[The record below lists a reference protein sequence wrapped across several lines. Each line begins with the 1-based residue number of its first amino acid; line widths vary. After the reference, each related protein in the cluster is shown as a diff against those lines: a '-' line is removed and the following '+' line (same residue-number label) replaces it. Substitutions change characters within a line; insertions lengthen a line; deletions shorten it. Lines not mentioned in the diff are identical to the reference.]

1 MATGTYSYNPA
12 DLKGNTMSRMRFELG
27 DTMVQGAENT
37 CAVTD
42 EEINAAIEMYPK
54 SWKKAKLML
63 VESIYRRFSYEVD
76 TKTGPLSLSL
86 HERAET
92 WKEAYEALKK
102 EVKAENISVP
112 AFAGNAGKKP
122 PYFLQVCR
130 RMKGR
135 GRDDK
140 CKHDV
145 FKTWQPFQRIC
156 D

>member
-63 VESIYRRFSYEVD
+63 LESLYRRFSYEVD
-76 TKTGPLSLSL
+76 TKTGPLTLNL
-86 HERAET
+86 HDRAVM
-92 WKEAYEALKK
+92 WKEDYLALKK
-102 EVKAENISVP
+102 EIQQESCSVP
-112 AFAGNAGKKP
+112 PFAGGTTNKP
-122 PYFLQVCR
+122 PYFYTGMQQNER
-130 RMKGR
+130 AKG
-135 GRDDK
+135 
-140 CKHDV
+140 
-145 FKTWQPFQRIC
+145 
-156 D
+156 

>member
-1 MATGTYSYNPA
+1 MATGSYSYNPA
-12 DLKGNTMSRMRFELG
+12 DLKENTMSRMRFELG

-54 SWKKAKLML
+54 SWKRAKLML

-86 HERAET
+86 HDRAET

-112 AFAGNAGKKP
+112 AFSGNTGKKP
-122 PYFLQVCR
+122 PYFFTGMQENER
-130 RMKGR
+130 TKQG
-135 GRDDK
+135 
-140 CKHDV
+140 
-145 FKTWQPFQRIC
+145 
-156 D
+156 

>member
-102 EVKAENISVP
+102 EVKAEIFPFRHLQETQARNHRISLP
-112 AFAGNAGKKP
+112 
-122 PYFLQVCR
+122 VCR

>member
-76 TKTGPLSLSL
+76 TKTGPFRHLQETQARNHRISL
-86 HERAET
+86 
-92 WKEAYEALKK
+92 
-102 EVKAENISVP
+102 P
-112 AFAGNAGKKP
+112 
-122 PYFLQVCR
+122 VCR

>member
-1 MATGTYSYNPA
+1 MANGNYTYNPA
-12 DLKGNTMSRMRFELG
+12 EIKDKTVSRMRFELG
-27 DTMVQGAENT
+27 DTMVEGNSDTA
-37 CAVTD
+37 ALTD
-42 EEINAAIEMYPK
+42 EEIQVAIDSYPK

-122 PYFLQVCR
+122 PYFFTGMQENER
-130 RMKGR
+130 TRQG
-135 GRDDK
+135 
-140 CKHDV
+140 
-145 FKTWQPFQRIC
+145 
-156 D
+156 

>member
-1 MATGTYSYNPA
+1 MATGSYSYNPA
-12 DLKGNTMSRMRFELG
+12 DLKENTMSRMRFELG

-54 SWKKAKLML
+54 SWKRAKLML

-112 AFAGNAGKKP
+112 AFSGNTVKKP
-122 PYFLQVCR
+122 PYFFTGMQENER
-130 RMKGR
+130 TKQG
-135 GRDDK
+135 
-140 CKHDV
+140 
-145 FKTWQPFQRIC
+145 
-156 D
+156 

>member
-54 SWKKAKLML
+54 
-63 VESIYRRFSYEVD
+63 
-76 TKTGPLSLSL
+76 TGPLSLSL

-122 PYFLQVCR
+122 PYFFTGMQENER
-130 RMKGR
+130 TRQG
-135 GRDDK
+135 
-140 CKHDV
+140 
-145 FKTWQPFQRIC
+145 
-156 D
+156 

>member
-86 HERAET
+86 HVVSDARA
-92 WKEAYEALKK
+92 YR
-102 EVKAENISVP
+102 
-112 AFAGNAGKKP
+112 AGKIGRAS
-122 PYFLQVCR
+122 CR
-130 RMKGR
+130 ER
-135 GRDDK
+135 
-140 CKHDV
+140 V
-145 FKTWQPFQRIC
+145 
-156 D
+156 

>member
-42 EEINAAIEMYPK
+42 EEINAAIEMYPN

-86 HERAET
+86 HE
-92 WKEAYEALKK
+92 
-102 EVKAENISVP
+102 VKAENISVL

-122 PYFLQVCR
+122 PYFFTGMQENER
-130 RMKGR
+130 TRQG
-135 GRDDK
+135 
-140 CKHDV
+140 
-145 FKTWQPFQRIC
+145 
-156 D
+156 